1 MASHGETPH
10 TPMDDP
16 DTGHLPGAG
25 ADDRADWEPAR
36 SGGRVLQPGI
46 TLAATPLG
54 NIGDATDRLRA
65 ALSEADLI
73 AAEDTRRARQLA
85 SALDVEIRGRVV
97 SNFDHNEEQRIAQL
111 LDAARSGHR
120 VLVVTDAGMPV
131 VSDPG
136 LAIVA
141 AAHDAELP
149 VTCLPGPSAVTTALA
164 LSGLKV
170 GKFCFDGFA
179 PRKPGARR
187 DWLRSLEGE
196 KRACCFFES
205 PHRIAA
211 TLAEAADILGSERR
225 AAVCRELT
233 KLHEETRRG
242 TLSELAEWAEEGVR
256 GEITVVIEGA
266 DDGPTTVNPED
277 HVDEVEFRI
286 AGGERLKDACR
297 VVAGTVGLAKHRDLY
312 EAVIA
317 ARKERA
323 AEGDDPWADDDGDD

>member
-111 LDAARSGHR
+111 LDAAR
-120 VLVVTDAGMPV
+120 
-131 VSDPG
+131 
-136 LAIVA
+136 
-141 AAHDAELP
+141 
-149 VTCLPGPSAVTTALA
+149 
-164 LSGLKV
+164 
-170 GKFCFDGFA
+170 
-179 PRKPGARR
+179 
-187 DWLRSLEGE
+187 
-196 KRACCFFES
+196 
-205 PHRIAA
+205 
-211 TLAEAADILGSERR
+211 
-225 AAVCRELT
+225 
-233 KLHEETRRG
+233 
-242 TLSELAEWAEEGVR
+242 
-256 GEITVVIEGA
+256 
-266 DDGPTTVNPED
+266 
-277 HVDEVEFRI
+277 
-286 AGGERLKDACR
+286 
-297 VVAGTVGLAKHRDLY
+297 
-312 EAVIA
+312 
-317 ARKERA
+317 
-323 AEGDDPWADDDGDD
+323 

>member
-97 SNFDHNEEQRIAQL
+97 SNFDHNEEQRIVQL
-111 LDAARSGHR
+111 LDAARSGAR

-136 LAIVA
+136 LAVVA
-141 AAHDAELP
+141 AAHDADLP

-170 GKFCFDGFA
+170 GRFIFDGFA
-179 PRKPGARR
+179 PRKQGARR
-187 DWLRSLEGE
+187 DWLQSLATEQ
-196 KRACCFFES
+196 RACCFFES

-242 TLSELAEWAEEGVR
+242 TLDEVAEWAEGGVR
-256 GEITVVIEGA
+256 GEITVVLEGA
-266 DDGPTTVNPED
+266 GVTSAPVNPED
-277 HVDEVEFRI
+277 LVEEVEFRV
-286 AGGERLKDACR
+286 AGGDRLKDACR
-297 VVAGTVGLAKHRDLY
+297 SVAGTAGLVKHRELY
-312 EAVIA
+312 QAVLDA
-317 ARKERA
+317 RA
-323 AEGDDPWADDDGDD
+323 AGDAGEE

>member
-25 ADDRADWEPAR
+25 GDDRADWEPAR

-136 LAIVA
+136 LAVVA
-141 AAHDAELP
+141 AAHDAGLP
-149 VTCLPGPSAVTTALA
+149 VTCLPGASAVTTALA

-170 GKFCFDGFA
+170 GRFIFDASPRASRA
-179 PRKPGARR
+179 PAGSGC
-187 DWLRSLEGE
+187 SLWPPSSGH
-196 KRACCFFES
+196 AASSS
-205 PHRIAA
+205 PRIASPPRWPRPPTSSAA
-211 TLAEAADILGSERR
+211 TAAWPC
-225 AAVCRELT
+225 AA
-233 KLHEETRRG
+233 
-242 TLSELAEWAEEGVR
+242 
-256 GEITVVIEGA
+256 
-266 DDGPTTVNPED
+266 N
-277 HVDEVEFRI
+277 
-286 AGGERLKDACR
+286 
-297 VVAGTVGLAKHRDLY
+297 
-312 EAVIA
+312 
-317 ARKERA
+317 
-323 AEGDDPWADDDGDD
+323 